1 MEFKKVCVLG
11 LGYIGLPTAST
22 FATHGLEV
30 VGVDINSQV
39 LSTLRNGELHISEPG
54 LRSLVKSALES
65 GCLMISETP
74 VEADAFI
81 IAVPTPFYE
90 DQRGVYQDLSYRLA
104 DMRAVTSAAESIVEY
119 LRPGNLVILE
129 STSPPR
135 TTVDLVRPILERSGL
150 KAGPDFHLAYSPE
163 RVLPGRI
170 LQELTENSRVIGGI
184 DQASSEAGRDLYA
197 HFVNGEIVLTDA
209 TTAEMV
215 KLMENTYRDINIAI
229 AIEFSRLADR
239 FGVDVWEAINIANHH
254 PRVKI
259 LNPGP
264 GVGGHCI
271 SVDPWFLVEA
281 APDLSELITAAR
293 KVNDGQPSFVVD
305 LVKRAAGDDLKG
317 KRIAALGLAFKPD
330 VDDLRESPAIDAARL
345 LAEAGATV
353 RSYEPYKPSHV
364 VPGVNPAFTIEDT
377 IRDADV
383 LVLLVGHRELKELD
397 PLKIKNISSA
407 QWAIDTVGGWDK
419 KLWTKAGFKFI
430 RLGDGKSVQSSILG
444 D

>member
-1 MEFKKVCVLG
+1 
-11 LGYIGLPTAST
+11 
-22 FATHGLEV
+22 
-30 VGVDINSQV
+30 
-39 LSTLRNGELHISEPG
+39 
-54 LRSLVKSALES
+54 
-65 GCLMISETP
+65 
-74 VEADAFI
+74 
-81 IAVPTPFYE
+81 
-90 DQRGVYQDLSYRLA
+90 
-104 DMRAVTSAAESIVEY
+104 
-119 LRPGNLVILE
+119 
-129 STSPPR
+129 
-135 TTVDLVRPILERSGL
+135 
-150 KAGPDFHLAYSPE
+150 
-163 RVLPGRI
+163 
-170 LQELTENSRVIGGI
+170 
-184 DQASSEAGRDLYA
+184 
-197 HFVNGEIVLTDA
+197 
-209 TTAEMV
+209 
-215 KLMENTYRDINIAI
+215 
-229 AIEFSRLADR
+229 
-239 FGVDVWEAINIANHH
+239 
-254 PRVKI
+254 VKI

-281 APDLSELITAAR
+281 APDLSELIIAAR
-293 KVNDGQPSFVVD
+293 KVNDRQPSFVVN

-407 QWAIDTVGGWDK
+407 EWAIDTVGGWDK